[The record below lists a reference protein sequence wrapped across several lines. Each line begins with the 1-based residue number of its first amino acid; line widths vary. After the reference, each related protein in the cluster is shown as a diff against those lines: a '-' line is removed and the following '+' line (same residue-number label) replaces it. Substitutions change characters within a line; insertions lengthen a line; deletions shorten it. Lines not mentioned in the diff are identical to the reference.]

1 MAVGIL
7 KVFFKDGFRNYGFIR
22 TPDGDIYVHAHAFR
36 DAWTAQPGDRLIFD
50 LERGKNGRPHAAN
63 VRSAE

>member
-50 LERGKNGRPHAAN
+50 LERGKNGPHAAN